1 MTGTGGW
8 AYFSATRYML
18 GMKPEFDHFV
28 VDPCVP
34 ADWKEFHMSR
44 VWRGARMEISVQN
57 PDGVM
62 KGVREI
68 RLDGETVSRI
78 PVLPEGST
86 HQVQVIMGQE
96 CPEKGRKT
104 DD

>member
-18 GMKPEFDHFV
+18 GMKPEFDHFEI
-28 VDPCVP
+28 DPCVP
-34 ADWKEFHMSR
+34 GDWKEFRMTR
-44 VWRGARMEISVQN
+44 EWRGARMEIRVEN

-68 RLDGETVSRI
+68 RLDGEKVDRI

-86 HQVQVIMGQE
+86 HQVQVIMG
-96 CPEKGRKT
+96 R
-104 DD
+104 